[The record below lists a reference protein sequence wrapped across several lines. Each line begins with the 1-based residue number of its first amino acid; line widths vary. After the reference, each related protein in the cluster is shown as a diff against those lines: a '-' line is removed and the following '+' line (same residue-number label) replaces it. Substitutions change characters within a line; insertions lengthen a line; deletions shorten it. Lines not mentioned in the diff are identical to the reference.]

1 MARVVD
7 AVLDVVGEVA
17 DLLHPV
23 LHLVVVP
30 AAPAVPGLAEV
41 AEEGLHGGQL
51 VVDVLQV
58 AGDATDEGVLL
69 GEKAA

>member
-1 MARVVD
+1 
-7 AVLDVVGEVA
+7 
-17 DLLHPV
+17 
-23 LHLVVVP
+23 VVVP